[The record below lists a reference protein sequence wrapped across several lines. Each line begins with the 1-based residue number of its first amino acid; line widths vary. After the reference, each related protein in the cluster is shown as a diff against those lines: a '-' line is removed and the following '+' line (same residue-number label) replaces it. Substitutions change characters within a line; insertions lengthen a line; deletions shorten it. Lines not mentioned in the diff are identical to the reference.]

1 MSMPNSEEIQWINKI
16 KAGEASFF
24 TKLYGRYHGRLY
36 ALCYQ
41 FTRNSADAEEQLQE
55 IFLKIL
61 AKIEGFRQEST
72 FATWASRLA
81 VNHLINFQN
90 RRRDTMFEQL
100 DESRH
105 LEQTDSGPSQEL
117 SLSLAKAILELPAG
131 YRQIFILHEQLGLT
145 HVEIAEL
152 LEITAATSRSQLCR
166 ARLTLKEML
175 TDHPVEVEMNR
186 KNRLAS

>member
-72 FATWASRLA
+72 FATWSSRLA
-81 VNHLINFQN
+81 INHLINFQN

-100 DESRH
+100 DESRIM
-105 LEQTDSGPSQEL
+105 EQTDSGPSQEL
-117 SLSLAKAILELPAG
+117 SLSLAKAILELPPG
-131 YRQIFILHEQLGLT
+131 YRQVFILHEQLGLT

-152 LEITAATSRSQLCR
+152 LDITAVTSRSQLCR

-175 TDHPVEVEMNR
+175 TDHPLEVEMKR
-186 KNRLAS
+186 KSRLVS